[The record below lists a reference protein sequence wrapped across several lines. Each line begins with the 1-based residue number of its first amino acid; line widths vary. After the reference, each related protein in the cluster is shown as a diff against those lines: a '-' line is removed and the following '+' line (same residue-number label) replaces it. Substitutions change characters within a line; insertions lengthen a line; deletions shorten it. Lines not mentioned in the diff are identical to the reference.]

1 MQEHVKQEKHLMAEC
16 DCVFLVR
23 LVAGFQD
30 SAYLY
35 MVLEAAMGGEFF
47 LYMQV
52 RLRTSQPRMAHLLP
66 AVSHVQHGRWAWCSL
81 PAHAEHL
88 HVLQSEP

>member
-52 RLRTSQPRMAHLLP
+52 RPKLFGAPPCPGA
-66 AVSHVQHGRWAWCSL
+66 SHVRHACDGVVSGQAYLLMQQLSICSSL
-81 PAHAEHL
+81 FC
-88 HVLQSEP
+88 

>member
-1 MQEHVKQEKHLMAEC
+1 LCLDAQEHVKQERRLMAEC

-23 LVAGFQD
+23 LVGGFQD
-30 SAYLY
+30 AAYLY

-52 RLRTSQPRMAHLLP
+52 RTHVDIPCWDNFFAHHRHHRHTCDGHQRQQCYEL
-66 AVSHVQHGRWAWCSL
+66 
-81 PAHAEHL
+81 
-88 HVLQSEP
+88 

>member
-1 MQEHVKQEKHLMAEC
+1 MQCQLQGVVSSQLCSRSPQEHVKQEKHLMAEC

-30 SAYLY
+30 AAYLY

-52 RLRTSQPRMAHLLP
+52 LCKGSLNPQ
-66 AVSHVQHGRWAWCSL
+66 GRRHCM
-81 PAHAEHL
+81 HTKRR
-88 HVLQSEP
+88 

>member
-1 MQEHVKQEKHLMAEC
+1 MLCLGAQEHVKQERRLMAEC

-30 SAYLY
+30 AAYLY

-52 RLRTSQPRMAHLLP
+52 HAQPN
-66 AVSHVQHGRWAWCSL
+66 SL
-81 PAHAEHL
+81 SWDNMLVRYAFP
-88 HVLQSEP
+88 